1 MLLSLIINKETCS
14 SLCVICLVIVETERY
29 TTMTDKILEKY
40 AQLYVTVPGEIFE
53 PLYDE
58 KIKKLEFVENTVSAC
73 ENMFKLCLKMS
84 DSFNTNIT
92 NMEKLK
98 ETYQWS
104 KQISS
109 WEEDDLMKN
118 IIEKSVAQ
126 RLWNKRVQDDLI
138 DMLNQLSTLTQ
149 EIIANHKTPS

>member
-1 MLLSLIINKETCS
+1 M
-14 SLCVICLVIVETERY
+14 
-29 TTMTDKILEKY
+29 

-53 PLYDE
+53 PLYEE

-73 ENMFKLCLKMS
+73 EDMFKLCLKMS

-149 EIIANHKTPS
+149 EIIENHKMPS